1 MTKTDMTMKKEYV
14 VPKTAVVH
22 VGVVRPL
29 AYSGSEQQ
37 SMKFYSEPAASEIE
51 SEEEFL

>member
-1 MTKTDMTMKKEYV
+1 MTKTDKTMKKEYV

-29 AYSGSEQQ
+29 AYSDSEQQ
-37 SMKFYSEPAASEIE
+37 SLRFYSEPASEIE

>member
-1 MTKTDMTMKKEYV
+1 MTKTDKTMKKEYV

-29 AYSGSEQQ
+29 AYSGYEQP
-37 SMKFYSEPAASEIE
+37 SLRFYSEPASEIE

>member
-1 MTKTDMTMKKEYV
+1 MTKTDKTMKKEYV

-37 SMKFYSEPAASEIE
+37 SLRFYSEPTNEIE
-51 SEEEFL
+51 SEEDFL

>member
-1 MTKTDMTMKKEYV
+1 MTKTDKTMKKEYV

-29 AYSGSEQQ
+29 ANSGSEQQ
-37 SMKFYSEPAASEIE
+37 SLRFYSEPASEIE

>member
-1 MTKTDMTMKKEYV
+1 MTKTDKTMKKEYV

-37 SMKFYSEPAASEIE
+37 SMRFYSEPESEIE
-51 SEEEFL
+51 SEEDFL

>member
-1 MTKTDMTMKKEYV
+1 MTKTDKTMKKEYV

-29 AYSGSEQQ
+29 AYSGYEQQ
-37 SMKFYSEPAASEIE
+37 SLRFYSEPASEIE

>member
-1 MTKTDMTMKKEYV
+1 MTKTDKTMKKEYV

-29 AYSGSEQQ
+29 ADSGSEQK
-37 SMKFYSEPAASEIE
+37 SMRFYSEPESVIE
-51 SEEEFL
+51 SEEDFL

>member
-1 MTKTDMTMKKEYV
+1 MTKTDKTMKKEYV

-29 AYSGSEQQ
+29 AYSYSEQK
-37 SMKFYSEPAASEIE
+37 SMRFYSEPESEIE
-51 SEEEFL
+51 SEEDFL

>member
-1 MTKTDMTMKKEYV
+1 MTKTDKTMKKEYV

-22 VGVVRPL
+22 VGVIRPF
-29 AYSGSEQQ
+29 AYSGYEQQ
-37 SMKFYSEPAASEIE
+37 SMKFYSEPESEIE